1 MIIPVRCLTC
11 GFIVAD
17 KYELWLEAIEK
28 GDRSRMEIL
37 DDLGVH
43 KICCRRM
50 LISQVDLVD
59 IILPYSKD

>member
-11 GFIVAD
+11 GFIVGD
-17 KYELWLEAIEK
+17 KYEPFLEGIAKGEK
-28 GDRSRMEIL
+28 SPRELL
-37 DDLGVH
+37 DELGLK

-50 LISQVDLVD
+50 VISQVDLVD

>member
-17 KYELWLEAIEK
+17 KYKPFLDGIEK
-28 GDRSRMEIL
+28 GEKSAKELL
-37 DDLGVH
+37 DDLGLYKV
-43 KICCRRM
+43 CCRRM
-50 LISQVDLVD
+50 IIAQVDLVD

>member
-17 KYELWLEAIEK
+17 KYESWLEAIEK
-28 GDRSRMEIL
+28 GDRSRREIL

>member
-1 MIIPVRCLTC
+1 MIIPIRCLTC

-17 KYELWLEAIEK
+17 KYEPFLAGLETGEK
-28 GDRSRMEIL
+28 SPKELL
-37 DDLGVH
+37 DELGLH

-50 LISQVDLVD
+50 LIAQVDLVD

>member
-11 GFIVAD
+11 GFIVGD
-17 KYELWLEAIEK
+17 KYEPWLEALEK
-28 GDRSRMEIL
+28 GERSPKQIL
-37 DDLGVH
+37 DDLGVQ